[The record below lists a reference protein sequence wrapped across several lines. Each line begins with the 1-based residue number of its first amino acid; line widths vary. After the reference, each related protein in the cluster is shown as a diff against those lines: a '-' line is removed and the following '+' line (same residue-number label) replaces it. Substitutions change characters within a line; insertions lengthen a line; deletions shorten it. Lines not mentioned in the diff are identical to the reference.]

1 MPGLCIQRT
10 GPGSSV
16 DRGSFSETLDALRH
30 FSAYEAT
37 VAVDRDSLLVGD
49 TRYPEYPMRAHDGDR
64 YRVVLEGEIYD
75 RPDPIGAVREVVPD
89 LFPGGDREAVARW
102 LRSVDGE
109 FACCVVDTETGALAV
124 LNDVFGR
131 LPLYYTREDGGV
143 LVGREAG
150 FVLEAASNVEFDPLG
165 VAECLLVGYTLGD
178 RTLWTGVRKLPPAGL
193 LTVEPSGDCSVRRLQ
208 EFSFDVPA
216 HADRSVEENAA
227 ALASLFE
234 RACERRGAVR
244 ATNVVSLSGGHDSRA
259 VAAGFHASATPFT
272 AASFER
278 ADGAAD
284 ADVRIAADV
293 AGRLGVDWE
302 RYDLSPIGAAEMRTL
317 LDLKRGMNH
326 LGMAFILEFFESLV
340 EQHGRDT
347 TYVTGDGGD
356 KTLPDLSPSKP
367 IDGLDDLVDYT
378 VAKNDVFSLSEVAR
392 ITELPPTEIVDEVR
406 SVLGAYPEDRT
417 AARYVHFLTH
427 ERGFNWLFEGEDRN
441 RYYCWSTTPFYATD
455 FFTYAMNVPAEQKA
469 GNDLY
474 REFLRALWPPAIELP
489 DADFGTPMA
498 SARYPLVQR
507 LQSLLARY
515 PALEDVARV
524 VYRGELTYDYPEPV
538 ERAMREQLAA
548 DGSIDRYLSTD
559 AVEDVLDGS
568 GRYGR
573 QELFNLFTITSA
585 MNGLASEEDVVDHA
599 SSVPTT

>member
-10 GPGSSV
+10 RRGSSV
-16 DRGSFSETLDALRH
+16 DRGTFSESLDALRH
-30 FSAYEAT
+30 FSAYDAT
-37 VAVDRDSLLVGD
+37 VAVEHDSLLVGYTD
-49 TRYPEYPMRAHDGDR
+49 YPTYPVRTHEDDR
-64 YRVVLEGEIYD
+64 YRVVLEGELYD
-75 RPDPIGAVREVVPD
+75 RTDPIDAVREVAPD
-89 LFPGGDREAVARW
+89 LFPGGDRDAVARW

-131 LPLYYTREDGGV
+131 LPLYYRRDDDGV

-150 FVLEAASNVEFDPLG
+150 FVLDAGPAVEFDRLG
-165 VAECLLVGYTLGD
+165 IAECLLVGYTLGD
-178 RTLWTGVRKLPPAGL
+178 RTLWSGVRKLPPAGL
-193 LTVEPSGDCSVRRLQ
+193 LTVDPAGDCSVRRLQ
-208 EFSFDVPA
+208 EFDFDEPA

-234 RACERRGAVR
+234 RACERRGAAR

-259 VAAGFHASATPFT
+259 VAAGFHASDTPFT
-272 AASFER
+272 AASFVR

-284 ADVRIAADV
+284 ADVRIAEDV
-293 AGRLGVDWE
+293 AAAVGANWE
-302 RYDLSPIGAAEMRTL
+302 RYDLSPIGTGEMRTL
-317 LDLKRGMNH
+317 LALKRGMNH

-340 EQHGRDT
+340 ARHGRDT
-347 TYVTGDGGD
+347 MYVTGDGGD
-356 KTLPDLSPSKP
+356 KTLPDLSPAKSVDT
-367 IDGLDDLVDYT
+367 IEALADYT
-378 VAKNDVFSLSEVAR
+378 IAKNDVFSLADVAR
-392 ITELPPTEIVDEVR
+392 ITGLARSEIVDEVR
-406 SVLGAYPEDRT
+406 SVLAAYPEERMDRK
-417 AARYVHFLTH
+417 YVHFLTH

-441 RYYCWSTTPFYATD
+441 RYYCWSTTPFYATP
-455 FFTYAMNVPAEQKA
+455 FFTYAMSVPDAQKA

-474 REFLRALWPPAIELP
+474 REFLRALWPGAIEFP

-498 SARYPLVQR
+498 SARYPVVQR

-524 VYRGELTYDYPEPV
+524 VYRGELSYEYPDPV
-538 ERAMREQLAA
+538 VTTMREQLAA
-548 DGSIDRYLSTD
+548 DGPIGRYLSTD

-573 QELFNLFTITSA
+573 QELYNLVTITSA
-585 MNGLASEEDVVDHA
+585 VDELASEREAADPA
-599 SSVPTT
+599 SGAPTT